1 MNKLVSIIMPTFNNH
16 NTIIEAIES
25 VLSQDIPSWELIIV
39 DDNSTD
45 DTLNLIENY
54 CAKDSRIKLFK
65 RERDPK
71 GGGTCRNIGIQNAS
85 GEFVIFLDSDDLLE
99 SFCIRQRLK
108 VMDEYPDLEIGIF
121 LMKRFYKRKGDSQE
135 IVNILDSPDPL
146 LNYLKGRFPWTI
158 TSPIWKRSLLIEL
171 KGFNE
176 GYKRMQDPEL
186 HVRALLNKVNYNLF
200 YDYPADCHYRIIPS
214 KYTTNIMIK
223 EMINAY
229 TKFYEDFFSI
239 ITRNGNKNQIK
250 AFNQSLRNLLL
261 EIARTCTDREFLKT
275 TLQNSVKIGMISI
288 NYANILLF
296 EYSVIQK
303 IICFLKK
310 MRSIARIFISLYET
324 NVSYIFKESKI
335 L

>member
-1 MNKLVSIIMPTFNNH
+1 MPTFNSH
-16 NTIIEAIES
+16 DTIVETIES
-25 VLSQDIPSWELIIV
+25 VVSQDISAWELIIV

-45 DTLNLIENY
+45 DTVHLIENY
-54 CAKDSRIKLFK
+54 CSKDSRIKLFK
-65 RERDPK
+65 RDRDPN

-108 VMDEYPDLEIGIF
+108 VMNENPDLEIGIF

-146 LNYLKGRFPWTI
+146 LNYLKGRFPWSI
-158 TSPIWKRSLLIEL
+158 TSPIWRKSLLIEL

-176 GYKRMQDPEL
+176 GYKRMLDPEL

-200 YDYPADCHYRIIPS
+200 YDYPADCLYRIVPS
-214 KYTTNIMIK
+214 KYTTNTMIK
-223 EMINAY
+223 EMINAKI
-229 TKFYEDFFSI
+229 KFYEDFFSI
-239 ITRNGNKNQIK
+239 ISRSGNKKQIK
-250 AFNQSLRNLLL
+250 AFYQSLRNLLF
-261 EIARTCTDREFLKT
+261 EIAKTCNVRDILKT

-288 NYANILLF
+288 NYSNILLL

-310 MRSIARIFISLYET
+310 IRSIARIFISKYKN
-324 NVSYIFKESKI
+324 NVNYIFKESKI